1 MEIQTSLKV
10 GFHAVS
16 TSTRTT
22 HTNLDEEATDA
33 ASICLH
39 TIVVFSRDY

>member
-1 MEIQTSLKV
+1 LLKI

-33 ASICLH
+33 ASVCLH
-39 TIVVFSRDY
+39 TILVFYRVC